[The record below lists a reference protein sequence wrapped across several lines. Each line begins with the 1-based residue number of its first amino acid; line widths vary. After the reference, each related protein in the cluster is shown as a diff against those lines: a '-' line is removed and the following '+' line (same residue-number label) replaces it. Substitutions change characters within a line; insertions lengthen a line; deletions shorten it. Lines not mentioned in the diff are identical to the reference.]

1 MNITLELVTW
11 SCPALECDT
20 DQTGAQGAPE
30 TRPTK
35 LKNVSVGDL
44 SKKNDPPRRHR
55 DAKSE
60 RLYSRGWWRA
70 GWRCRRGRPPLRFA
84 RPRRR
89 SSGGSFA
96 RTCKDLI
103 FGILILNSLE
113 SSQKLLMWWGPDAL
127 QWWSSDTQWPDT
139 CYPMIPNDTQWYPII
154 PNDIQQYPML
164 PNVTQWSPMITKWSP
179 MIPNALQRYL

>member
-11 SCPALECDT
+11 SCPALGCDT

-96 RTCKDLI
+96 QTCKDLI
-103 FGILILNSLE
+103 FGMLILNSLVG
-113 SSQKLLMWWGPDAL
+113 KLTEAADVVR
-127 QWWSSDTQWPDT
+127 TQ
-139 CYPMIPNDTQWYPII
+139 CIAMMIQRYPMTWYLLPNDTQWYPMIS
-154 PNDIQQYPML
+154 NY
-164 PNVTQWSPMITKWSP
+164 TQ
-179 MIPNALQRYL
+179 